1 MMDLNWQVILEISI
15 TLFLIFDPLGNA
27 AVCLPMLGGFT
38 PKQQRRIMFRE
49 LVIALG
55 IILLF
60 TFLGDNLLSLLN
72 IHHSTLRIAGGI
84 ILLIIAMKM
93 VFPQGSSLA
102 GDNLEKDPF
111 IVPIAV
117 PLLAGPSLLAAVMLY
132 AARSQENPNGAAELL
147 VALFLSWL
155 ATAAI
160 LICSPSLTRVLGERG
175 LRATERLMGLI
186 LIFMAVQMLEDGIRM
201 FVITF

>member
-1 MMDLNWQVILEISI
+1 MMDLNWQVIFEISV

-27 AVCLPMLGGFT
+27 AMCLPMLGAFT
-38 PKQQRRIMFRE
+38 PKQQRRIMLRE

-55 IILLF
+55 IILGF
-60 TFLGDNLLSLLN
+60 TFLGDSLLGLLN

-84 ILLIIAMKM
+84 ILLIISMKM
-93 VFPQGSSLA
+93 VFPQGNGSSA
-102 GDNLEKDPF
+102 DLEKDPF

-132 AARSQENPNGAAELL
+132 AARSQESPHGNTELL
-147 VALFLSWL
+147 TAIFLSWFF
-155 ATAAI
+155 TAII
-160 LICSPSLTRVLGERG
+160 LLCSSSLTKILGHRG

-201 FVITF
+201 FVETF